1 MTAPTPA
8 SETVWTVA
16 RLLAWTTE
24 HLTRRG
30 LGEARLASEVLLA
43 HAAGCRR
50 IDLYARFNDTIPPE
64 KTAVFR
70 ELIRRAAEHEP
81 IAYLVGEREF
91 FSLPLAVGRG
101 VLIPRPETETL
112 VECVLDHLKRAENAA
127 PTLLDVGTGSGCIA
141 IALLKHLPGA
151 RATATDVSAA
161 ALATATANA
170 ARHGLSDRVTVLEAD
185 GLALPEGAAPEGGYD
200 VIVSNPP
207 YIAKEAMPGLADTV
221 KNHEP
226 HEALTDGADGLSFYR
241 RLAEGAAA
249 LLAEAGVVAV
259 EIGADQAPA
268 VRQIFEAAGWTH
280 AATRQDRVTGRERVL
295 IWKR

>member
-30 LGEARLASEVLLA
+30 VGEARLASEVLLA

-50 IDLYARFNDTIPPE
+50 IDLYARFNETTSPE

-112 VECVLDHLKRAENAA
+112 VECVLDHLRAAA
-127 PTLLDVGTGSGCIA
+127 RAGARLLDLGTGSGCIA
-141 IALLKHLPGA
+141 VALLKQLPEA
-151 RATATDVSAA
+151 LATATDVSAA
-161 ALATATANA
+161 ALATTEANA
-170 ARHGLSDRVTVLEAD
+170 RRHGVADRLTPLEAS
-185 GLALPEGAAPEGGYD
+185 GLTLPAGTAPEGGFD
-200 VIVSNPP
+200 VVVSNPP
-207 YIAKEAMPGLADTV
+207 YIAESAMAGLAPTV
-221 KNHEP
+221 RDHEP
-226 HEALTDGADGLSFYR
+226 REALTDGADGLSFYR
-241 RLAEGAAA
+241 LLAEGAEAV
-249 LLAEAGVVAV
+249 LAEGGVVAV

-268 VRQIFEAAGWTH
+268 VRAIFESTGWTLVSS
-280 AATRQDRVTGRERVL
+280 RRDRVTGRERVMM
-295 IWKR
+295 WRR

>member
-30 LGEARLASEVLLA
+30 VGEARLASEVLLA

-112 VECVLDHLKRAENAA
+112 VECVLDHLRAAGRA
-127 PTLLDVGTGSGCIA
+127 GARLLDLGTGSGCIA
-141 IALLKHLPGA
+141 VALLKQLPEA
-151 RATATDVSAA
+151 LATATDVSAA
-161 ALATATANA
+161 ALATTEANA
-170 ARHGLSDRVTVLEAD
+170 RRHGVADRLTPLEAS
-185 GLALPEGAAPEGGYD
+185 GLTLPAGTAPEGGFD
-200 VIVSNPP
+200 VVVSNPP
-207 YIAKEAMPGLADTV
+207 YIAESAMAGLAPTV
-221 KNHEP
+221 RDHEP
-226 HEALTDGADGLSFYR
+226 REALTDGADGLSFYR
-241 RLAEGAAA
+241 LLAEGAEAV
-249 LLAEAGVVAV
+249 LAEGGVVAV

-268 VRQIFEAAGWTH
+268 VRAIFESTGWTLVSS
-280 AATRQDRVTGRERVL
+280 RRDRVTGRERVMM
-295 IWKR
+295 WRR